1 MLTIRKPDHK
11 LAWHPMARGVRLG
24 LIVASLATLGVSS
37 HAATSPNDE
46 LGTLFYSP
54 AERIAITRA
63 RVEGAESGPQSNQM
77 VVSGVVK
84 RQHAKSTAWINGK
97 AVNDGKSVQSIRRV
111 RITDKGVT
119 LDGNPV
125 RVGEKLEL
133 TTGQRSDIVEP
144 GAVSMTRRK

>member
-1 MLTIRKPDHK
+1 MLTIRKPNHK
-11 LAWHPMARGVRLG
+11 LVWHSVARNVRLS
-24 LIVASLATLGVSS
+24 LIVALSTTPGVSS
-37 HAATSPNDE
+37 HAATSDE

-63 RVEGAESGPQSNQM
+63 RDEGAQDGPQSNQM

-84 RQHAKSTAWINGK
+84 RQHAKSTAWINGE

-144 GAVSMTRRK
+144 GAVSVTRRK

>member
-11 LAWHPMARGVRLG
+11 LTWQSMAPGILLG
-24 LIVASLATLGVSS
+24 MIIASWATLGVSS
-37 HAATSPNDE
+37 HAATPPSDD
-46 LGTLFYSP
+46 LGTLFYST
-54 AERIAITRA
+54 AERTAITRA
-63 RVEGAESGPQSNQM
+63 RVENTQDGPQGNQM

-84 RQHAKSTAWINGK
+84 RQHSKSIAWINGE
-97 AVNDGKSVQSIRRV
+97 AVNDGQSAQSIRRV
-111 RITDKGVT
+111 RVTDKGVT

-144 GAVSMTRRK
+144 GAVSVTRRK